1 MTGKHV
7 TRPTAFIIFGAS
19 GDLAWRKLL
28 PSLFNLFMDG
38 WLPENFTI
46 IGCGHLHQPMEE
58 YLANVKKGIEQF
70 SRFDQDSEATWTE
83 FSAHLDFLAGDV
95 DDDRLY
101 KALGKRLAKLAKD
114 WHDQPQQ
121 IFYLAMPP
129 GVVEEIAS
137 GLAKVKLNQDRARAR
152 IVVEKPFGHD
162 LASAQKLNQKLL
174 QDFDENQIFRIDHY
188 LGKETVQNIL
198 AFRFANTLFEPIW
211 NRSYI
216 DHVQI
221 TVAEQVGVGHRGH
234 YYEKAGC
241 LRDMIQNHLMQILC
255 LVAME
260 PPVSFHDNEIRN
272 KKVDVIQAIRPI
284 SPEQVPQFAVRGQYA
299 AGWLDGE
306 HVTGYRHEENVAQNS
321 FTETFA
327 AVKFFIDNW
336 RWQDVPFYLRTGKR
350 LAKRNSEVCIQFKPV
365 PHQPFP
371 TNTLLD
377 RRPNRLILAIQPEE
391 GILLRFESKYPG
403 PEMHLAPVIMQ
414 FFYRE
419 TFQQAPHDAYE
430 TLLLDVMQGDATL
443 FMRADQA
450 EAAWSILS
458 NILDGWAE
466 NKPTDFPNYQA
477 GTWGPEA
484 AEILIAQ
491 DGRSWVPPTQLRC
504 DGETPV
510 CEVTLGEPKA

>member
-1 MTGKHV
+1 MSNKHII
-7 TRPTAFIIFGAS
+7 TPTAFVIFGAA
-19 GDLAWRKLL
+19 GDLAWRKLM
-28 PSLFNLFMDG
+28 PSIFNLFMDG
-38 WLPENFTI
+38 WLPEQFAI
-46 IGCGHLHQPMEE
+46 IGAGHLHQKMEDYLE
-58 YLANVKKGIEQF
+58 YMKKGVKKF
-70 SRFDQDSEATWTE
+70 SRFSKKIDSEWGR
-83 FSAHLDFLAGDV
+83 FSGHIDFVNGDV
-95 DDDRLY
+95 DNDKLFKSLGQRLS
-101 KALGKRLAKLAKD
+101 KLQKE
-114 WHDQPQQ
+114 WNEKPQTV
-121 IFYLAMPP
+121 FYLAMPP
-129 GVVEEIAS
+129 GVVENIAD
-137 GLAKVKLNQDRARAR
+137 GLAAAQLNQDRTRAR

-162 LASAQKLNQKLL
+162 LESAKALNRKLL
-174 QDFDENQIFRIDHY
+174 KNFHENQIFRIDHY

-198 AFRFANTLFEPIW
+198 AFRFANTLFEPVW

-221 TVAEQVGVGHRGH
+221 TVAEQVGVGSRGH

-241 LRDMIQNHLMQILC
+241 LRDMIQNHLMQVLC

-272 KKVDVIQAIRPI
+272 KKVDVIHAIRPI
-284 SPEQVPQFAVRGQYA
+284 LPEQVPQFAVRGQYA
-299 AGWLDGE
+299 AGWLEGE
-306 HVTGYRHEENVAQNS
+306 HVKGYRHEENVAGNS

-327 AVKFFIDNW
+327 SVKFFIDNW

-350 LAKRNSEVCIQFKPV
+350 LANKNSEVCIQFKSV

-403 PEMHLAPVIMQ
+403 PEMHLAPVIMR
-414 FFYRE
+414 FFYRD
-419 TFQQAPHDAYE
+419 TFQQEPHDAYE

-450 EAAWSILS
+450 EAAWSVLS
-458 NILDGWAE
+458 NILDVWAE
-466 NKPTDFPNYQA
+466 NIPTDFPNYQA
-477 GTWGPEA
+477 GSWGPEA

-491 DGRSWVPPTQLRC
+491 DGRSWASPTQLIC
-504 DGETPV
+504 NDATSTCG
-510 CEVTLGEPKA
+510 VTLGE